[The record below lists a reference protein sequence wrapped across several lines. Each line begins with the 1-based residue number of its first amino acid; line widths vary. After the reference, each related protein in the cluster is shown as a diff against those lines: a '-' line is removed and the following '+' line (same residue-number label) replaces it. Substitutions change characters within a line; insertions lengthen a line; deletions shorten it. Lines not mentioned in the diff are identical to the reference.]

1 MSIEA
6 AKIIGSILVGSVN
19 VFIIS
24 AALRAGFR
32 PLCLVFMW
40 NIVKMATSEFIT

>member
-1 MSIEA
+1 MSVEA

-24 AALRAGFR
+24 VALNESFA
-32 PLCLVFMW
+32 PLSFLCH
-40 NIVKMATSEFIT
+40 T